1 MADNDKRYGADNSCL
16 STKQTQKWI
25 EFSLE
30 CILLTLSIIT
40 SLCIYYIG
48 DDPQWL
54 QSQID
59 A

>member
-1 MADNDKRYGADNSCL
+1 MADNDRRYGAAYQQN
-16 STKQTQKWI
+16 KHKKWI